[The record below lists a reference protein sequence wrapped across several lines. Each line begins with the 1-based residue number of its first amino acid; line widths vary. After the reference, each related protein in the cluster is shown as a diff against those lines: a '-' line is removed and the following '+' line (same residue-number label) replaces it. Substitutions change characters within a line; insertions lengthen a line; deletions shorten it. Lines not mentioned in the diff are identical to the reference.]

1 MPPAVP
7 LLTVNGLTKT
17 YITDT
22 IFKDVSFLV
31 REREHVALV
40 GVNGA
45 GKSTVLRI
53 IAGIEHA
60 NGGEIATQPGLRVTY
75 LPQEANFTSDN
86 TLREEAKLAFAD
98 VLKMQDRMREIELQM
113 GDDDFDLDALMT
125 EYERLSLHFETGS
138 GYDIEHRVDEVLQ
151 GLGFT
156 QEMWDDPV
164 ARLSGGQK
172 TRVAL
177 AKALLA
183 DPDLLL
189 LDEPTNHLDLEM
201 LEWLEEFLSRW
212 NGACLI
218 VSHDRYFLDRTTTRT
233 LDLSFGR
240 LEDYPAPYA
249 KYLPM
254 RAERKA
260 RRIKE
265 YDEQQEYIARQEDFI
280 RKYGNGQRYRE
291 ARGRQ
296 KQLDR
301 LERIERPQ
309 DYQEMHLRLPANVR
323 SGRMVLTSSKMEIG
337 YRDPDGPAIYVTTPE
352 LTIERG
358 DRIGL
363 LGPNG
368 AGKTTMIKSLV
379 NQLPLLKGEFNY
391 GTNVKPGY
399 YAQSHEQLRGKDA
412 STPLGV
418 IQDTQIMSEEFART
432 YLGRFLF
439 TGDDVHKHIN
449 DLSGGERSRLALA
462 VLLLEQANFLILDEP
477 TNHLD
482 IQARE
487 TLEQMLID
495 FDGTILFVSHDRFFM
510 DKIATKLWIVEDGGV
525 QFSLGN
531 YTDFQ
536 RQQGRRA
543 SETAAATKAAAKP
556 EPAAPA
562 PQSLHPGDG
571 MHDDGTMDI
580 TAKGKPKRR
589 TNTDVQKKL
598 SKSERS
604 IAQLEGKLNELN
616 DAMTV
621 ATIDQDIDAISALGT
636 EFEKVQSE
644 LDSVYAEWEQLTE
657 ASLELENV

>member
-1 MPPAVP
+1 
-7 LLTVNGLTKT
+7 
-17 YITDT
+17 
-22 IFKDVSFLV
+22 
-31 REREHVALV
+31 
-40 GVNGA
+40 
-45 GKSTVLRI
+45 
-53 IAGIEHA
+53 
-60 NGGEIATQPGLRVTY
+60 
-75 LPQEANFTSDN
+75 
-86 TLREEAKLAFAD
+86 
-98 VLKMQDRMREIELQM
+98 
-113 GDDDFDLDALMT
+113 
-125 EYERLSLHFETGS
+125 
-138 GYDIEHRVDEVLQ
+138 
-151 GLGFT
+151 
-156 QEMWDDPV
+156 
-164 ARLSGGQK
+164 
-172 TRVAL
+172 
-177 AKALLA
+177 
-183 DPDLLL
+183 
-189 LDEPTNHLDLEM
+189 M
-201 LEWLEEFLSRW
+201 LEWLEDFLSKW

-254 RAERKA
+254 RAERKT

-265 YDEQQEYIARQEDFI
+265 YEEQQEYIARQEDFI

-301 LERIERPQ
+301 LERIDRPL
-309 DYQEMHLRLPANVR
+309 DYQEMRLKLPANVR
-323 SGRMVLTSSKMEIG
+323 SGRMVLTSSKLEIG
-337 YRDPDGPAIYVTTPE
+337 YRDPDGPAVYVRTPE

-368 AGKTTMIKSLV
+368 AGKTTLIKSLV
-379 NQLPLLKGEFNY
+379 GQLPVLKGEHNY

-399 YAQSHEQLRGKDA
+399 YAQSHEQLRGKGTG
-412 STPLGV
+412 TPLSL
-418 IQDTQIMSEEFART
+418 IQETQIMSEEFART

-439 TGDDVHKHIN
+439 SGDDVHKHIN

-487 TLEQMLID
+487 TLEQMLTD

-510 DKIATKLWIVEDGGV
+510 DKIATKLWIVEEGGM

-531 YTDFQ
+531 YTDYQ
-536 RQQGRRA
+536 RALGRRA
-543 SETAAATKAAAKP
+543 AQAETIARKEKAAAP
-556 EPAAPA
+556 PVAEVQTQVAGSSSPA
-562 PQSLHPGDG
+562 
-571 MHDDGTMDI
+571 DDPMMEL

-598 SKSERS
+598 AKVERS

-621 ATIDQDIDAISALGT
+621 ATIDQDVDAISTLGT
-636 EFEKVQSE
+636 EFEKVQSD
-644 LDSVYAEWEQLTE
+644 LDGVYAEWEQLTE
-657 ASLELENV
+657 AAVELA